1 MRKPAIIAMLL
12 VASPAW
18 SGGTGAD
25 IYAACISAPGT
36 SDYGNCAAYLNG
48 FVNGVLTDQIASEA
62 GLPVCLPDNTST
74 QQVRDVVVNYIAAH
88 PGAKTFEFSAVVGFE
103 GRQAFPCKK
112 SN

>member
-36 SDYGNCAAYLNG
+36 SDYGICTAYLNG
-48 FVNGVLTDQIASEA
+48 FVTGMLTDQIAREA
-62 GLPVCLPDNTST
+62 GSPVCLPDNTST
-74 QQVRDVVVNYIAAH
+74 QQVREVVVKYLATHPDAA
-88 PGAKTFEFSAVVGFE
+88 TFESSAVVGFAV
-103 GRQAFPCKK
+103 RQAFPCKK